1 MNSRVGI
8 GTAALAVTALVTLA
22 ACSND
27 TNDATPPPTNAPAA
41 STSTVPPTVTMPLG
55 DIVATA
61 LTNVQFT
68 TLAGLVVDA
77 GLVETLRGAGPFTV
91 FAPVDA
97 AFDKLPLETLRAV
110 QANTTL
116 LTTVLTYHVAAG
128 AITAADLLQI
138 ADTTGTL
145 DTVAGIPLT
154 ITRDGDTP
162 LVNGFKIALADVKA
176 TNGIV
181 HALGD
186 VLVPPAG

>member
-1 MNSRVGI
+1 MNSRVRI
-8 GTAALAVTALVTLA
+8 GTAALAVSALVAVT

-27 TNDATPPPTNAPAA
+27 SNDATPPPTTAPAA
-41 STSTVPPTVTMPLG
+41 TTSTVPPTVTMPLG

-77 GLVETLRGAGPFTV
+77 GLVDTLRGTGPFTV

-110 QANTTL
+110 QADPKL
-116 LTTVLTYHVAAG
+116 LATVLTYHVAAG
-128 AITAADLLQI
+128 ALTAADLLAI
-138 ADTTGTL
+138 ADSTGKL

-162 LVNGFKIALADVKA
+162 LVNGFKVAVADVKA
-176 TNGIV
+176 TNGII

-186 VLVPPAG
+186 VLVPPT

>member
-1 MNSRVGI
+1 MNSRVRI
-8 GTAALAVTALVTLA
+8 GTAALAVTAIVAVT

-27 TNDATPPPTNAPAA
+27 SNDATPPPTTAPAA
-41 STSTVPPTVTMPLG
+41 TTSTVPPTVTMPLG

-77 GLVETLRGAGPFTV
+77 GLVDTLRGTGPFTV

-110 QANTTL
+110 QGDPKL
-116 LTTVLTYHVAAG
+116 LATVLTYHVAAG
-128 AITAADLLQI
+128 ALTAADLLAI
-138 ADTTGTL
+138 ADSTGKL

-162 LVNGFKIALADVKA
+162 LVNGFRVAVADVKA
-176 TNGIV
+176 TNGII

-186 VLVPPAG
+186 VLVPPT